1 MPFKQCPY
9 PSLKQLN
16 EVSVKCRRA
25 LLVACK
31 PSTLK
36 GMVATVQIV
45 LLSAVSALAVK
56 RPESAQ
62 EAVVA
67 LCQAADYVKTLGAS
81 EFPWQLCSCTVL
93 G

>member
-9 PSLKQLN
+9 PSTKQLH

-25 LLVACK
+25 LLAACK
-31 PSTLK
+31 PSILK

-45 LLSAVSALAVK
+45 LLSATSALAVK
-56 RPESAQ
+56 RPEFAQ

-67 LCQAADYVKTLGAS
+67 LVQAADYVKTLGA
-81 EFPWQLCSCTVL
+81 PRLCCILSCVIC
-93 G
+93 